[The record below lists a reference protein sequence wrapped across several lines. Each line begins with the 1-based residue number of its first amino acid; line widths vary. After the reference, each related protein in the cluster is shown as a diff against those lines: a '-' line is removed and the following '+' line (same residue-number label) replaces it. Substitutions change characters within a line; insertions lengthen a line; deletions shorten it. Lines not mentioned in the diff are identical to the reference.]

1 MNDNLF
7 DPELSARVKWLLNQD
22 DIRSCIRRIVAARA
36 RLREIGLLSRET
48 PFEDETRHRLSS
60 SFDELLHELNKGVEE
75 LRGALS
81 RREFDLSEQQVIRK
95 DVHRKDWSL
104 GTEEVRGSLIPFLR
118 GQLEPVRRV
127 VVAPN
132 LSEPVVILFLS
143 IPGLKD
149 HLVRERHGHWGYHYH
164 YLDRRMR
171 RSDTLLTF
179 ERTPLTMP
187 GGQQVRILTW
197 ERHSENNHFSARAA
211 SWGDKK
217 RESVYQ
223 ACISDSGKR
232 SLADFK
238 KPAKDAELVWPI

>member
-7 DPELSARVKWLLNQD
+7 DPELMARVEGLLNQD
-22 DIRSCIRRIVAARA
+22 DIRSCIRSIVAARA

-48 PFEDETRHRLSS
+48 PYEDETRHRLNA
-60 SFDELLHELNKGVEE
+60 SFDEFLHEINKGVEE

-81 RREFDLSEQQVIRK
+81 RREFDLSERQVIHE
-95 DVHRKDWSL
+95 DVHRDDWSL
-104 GTEEVRGSLIPFLR
+104 GTEEVRGSPIPFLR

-132 LSEPVVILFLS
+132 LPEPVVILFLS
-143 IPGLKD
+143 IAGLKD

-179 ERTPLTMP
+179 ERTPLKLSD
-187 GGQQVRILTW
+187 GQQVRVLTW

-217 RESVYQ
+217 RESVYE
-223 ACISDSGKR
+223 ACIGDSGKR
-232 SLADFK
+232 ALADFK
-238 KPAKDAELVWPI
+238 KPAKDAEPVWPI